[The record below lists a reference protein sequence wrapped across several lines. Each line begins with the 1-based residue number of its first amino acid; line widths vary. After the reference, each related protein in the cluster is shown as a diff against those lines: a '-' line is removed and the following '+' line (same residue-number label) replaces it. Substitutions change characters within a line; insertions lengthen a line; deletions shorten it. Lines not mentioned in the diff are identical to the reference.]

1 MYGPKD
7 STSQTFQLKSL
18 HFDIIFYVNF
28 QVQKTIAMKGD
39 SKIYIAVSKV
49 EFCNEGRLGNK
60 MFQAAAGLSIA
71 HKNNATFA
79 LVKG

>member
-1 MYGPKD
+1 
-7 STSQTFQLKSL
+7 
-18 HFDIIFYVNF
+18 
-28 QVQKTIAMKGD
+28 MKGD
-39 SKIYIAVSKV
+39 SKIYIAVSKL